1 MLKGLNM
8 SNFNQNNPGFTPS
21 VSREQMDIGLRS
33 YMLKVYNYMGL
44 GLAFTAL
51 IVLYMS
57 SNPQLMITIA
67 TGPMKWVLFA
77 GVLGLGWFSPKLI
90 FSGNPILAHGAFWL
104 YAALWGAM
112 ISPMVASFL
121 LRDQSELIYQALG
134 YTVVAFAGMS
144 LFGYTTKKNLS
155 GFGTFF
161 TMAFIGIIA
170 VSFLNLFFFHSDWFS
185 VIVSCG
191 VVLLISGVTA
201 YETQMIKNMYYQG
214 GPVQEKAI
222 FGAFM
227 LYGSFITLFIHILNI
242 LGFMSRD

>member
-1 MLKGLNM
+1 M
-8 SNFNQNNPGFTPS
+8 SNFNQNNPGFTPT
-21 VSREQMDIGLRS
+21 VSREQLDQGLRS

-57 SNPQLMITIA
+57 SNVELMITIA

-77 GVLGLGWFSPKLI
+77 GIIGLGWFSPKLI

-104 YAALWGAM
+104 YAGLWGTM

-121 LRDQSELIYQALG
+121 LADQSIIIFQALA

-170 VSFLNLFFFHSDWFS
+170 VSFLNLFFFQSDWFS

-191 VVLLISGVTA
+191 VILLISGITA
-201 YETQMIKNMYYQG
+201 YETQMIKRMYFQG
-214 GPVQEKAI
+214 GPVTEKAI

-227 LYGSFITLFIHILNI
+227 LYGSFITLFIHILSI

>member
-1 MLKGLNM
+1 M
-8 SNFNQNNPGFTPS
+8 SNFNQNNQGFTPS

-51 IVLYMS
+51 IVLFMS
-57 SNPQLMITIA
+57 KNPELMATIA
-67 TGPMKWVLFA
+67 LGPMKWVLFA

-90 FSGNPILAHGAFWL
+90 FSGNPILAHGAYWL

-112 ISPMVASFL
+112 ISPMVAYYL
-121 LRDQSELIYQALG
+121 GQSPELIYQALT

-161 TMAFIGIIA
+161 TMAFIGVIA
-170 VSFLNLFFFHSDWFS
+170 VSFINLFFFQSGLMS
-185 VIVSCG
+185 AIISCG
-191 VVLLISGVTA
+191 VIVLISGITA
-201 YETQMIKNMYYQG
+201 YETQQIKNMYYQG
-214 GPVQEKAI
+214 GPIQEKAI

-227 LYGSFITLFIHILNI
+227 LYGSFITLFIHILSL
-242 LGFMSRD
+242 LGFVSRD